1 MMTNFGFIRPYFL
14 DTAQHLSPDDGS
26 RFLPPSP
33 LGEKVPEGRMRGL
46 RGKEQASFHLISGHA
61 SLRDAFPSSGLSATF
76 SPLGRRETA
85 EA

>member
-1 MMTNFGFIRPYFL
+1 MMRDFEFIRPYFF
-14 DTAQHLSPDDGS
+14 DTARHLSPDDGS

-33 LGEKVPEGRMRGL
+33 LGEEVPEGRMSGL
-46 RGKEQASFHLISGHA
+46 RSKEQPSFHLVSTHA
-61 SLRDAFPSSGLSATF
+61 SLRDASPSSGLPATF

>member
-1 MMTNFGFIRPYFL
+1 MMTNCEFIRPYFL
-14 DTAQHLSPDDGS
+14 DTAWHLSPDDGS

-33 LGEKVPEGRMRGL
+33 LGEKGPEGRMRGL
-46 RGKEQASFHLISGHA
+46 RGKEQASFHLVSAHA
-61 SLRDAFPSSGLSATF
+61 SLCDASPSSGLPATF